1 MNKEQYIKR
10 AFKNYYKNK
19 QRLRELSFDTVRG
32 IDYTKATSK
41 NGTPKGHEQALV
53 CYLDEK
59 RELEKQVEIV
69 ERTLDWYRVQE
80 RAKGCGKAEYIRHR
94 FIKNMSF
101 ARAGIECC
109 VGSTTASYWLN
120 EIRETAAAIAD
131 IYTLWGC

>member
-10 AFKNYYKNK
+10 AFKNYHKNK
-19 QRLRELSFDTVRG
+19 QRLRELSFNTVRG
-32 IDYTKATSK
+32 VDYGKATNK

-53 CYLDEK
+53 NYLDEK

-69 ERTLDWYRVQE
+69 ERTLAWYRVQE

-101 ARAGIECC
+101 ERAGIECS

-131 IYTLWGC
+131 IYTLWG